1 MNNCEIIY
9 ITSAC
14 ISGPIVEGIN
24 YGPCVNEE
32 YNNNDYNEQI
42 DKIRYDIECDIEET
56 KNEYTDEELSKIY
69 KKNYSQLFNHDIDI
83 DNDYIYRNLDFEMEK
98 EYLLMMEKDMHQ
110 QELFEK
116 EEEECQDALE
126 RCIGIGNRF

>member
-1 MNNCEIIY
+1 MSNKMNNCECMY

-32 YNNNDYNEQI
+32 YINNDINEQI
-42 DKIRYDIECDIEET
+42 EKIRYDIECDIEET
-56 KNEYTDEELSKIY
+56 KHEYSNEELNAIY
-69 KKNYSQLFNHDIDI
+69 KNNYSQIFNRDTENQDIW
-83 DNDYIYRNLDFEMEK
+83 RNLDFEMEK
-98 EYLLMMEKDMHQ
+98 EYLLMMEKDMRE

-116 EEEECQDALE
+116 EEEDYYVALE
-126 RCIGIGNRF
+126 RCIGF